1 MCLQFQNAA
10 MLDWLKTQI
19 RVIEAWREDVAARSD
34 LDMDMITRLEQHY
47 QWLTAEVLNLEALA
61 DRPMAQPFPALRA
74 V

>member
-10 MLDWLKTQI
+10 MLDWLKTQV
-19 RVIEAWREDVAARSD
+19 RVIEAWREDVATRSD
-34 LDMDMITRLEQHY
+34 LDMDMITRLECHY

-61 DRPMAQPFPALRA
+61 ERSMVRPFPALRA

>member
-19 RVIEAWREDVAARSD
+19 RVIEAWREDVATRSD
-34 LDMDMITRLEQHY
+34 LDMDMITRLERHY
-47 QWLTAEVLNLEALA
+47 QWLTAEVLNLEALTE
-61 DRPMAQPFPALRA
+61 RPLAQPFPALRA

>member
-1 MCLQFQNAA
+1 

-34 LDMDMITRLEQHY
+34 LDMDMITRLEHHY
-47 QWLTAEVLNLEALA
+47 QWLTAEVLNLEALEA
-61 DRPMAQPFPALRA
+61 RPISPPFPALRA